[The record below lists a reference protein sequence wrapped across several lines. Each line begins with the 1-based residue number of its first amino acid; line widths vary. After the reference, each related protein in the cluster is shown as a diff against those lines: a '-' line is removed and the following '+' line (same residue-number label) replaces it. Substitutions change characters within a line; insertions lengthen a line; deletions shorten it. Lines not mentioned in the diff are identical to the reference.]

1 MIIQGSLSYDQHGRK
16 RKRKITRKSRSSSQ
30 VRTTAC
36 RAVSKGS
43 NPLRSAKKPSSTKEE
58 FLERLKSIS
67 SNSTSKT
74 DWKLEESRKHT
85 VAPAYNKGAY
95 QVIPKNEIKDIGR

>member
-1 MIIQGSLSYDQHGRK
+1 MTNSVANSNEKESSVRLVRSGRLPVEQLA
-16 RKRKITRKSRSSSQ
+16 RVQI
-30 VRTTAC
+30 
-36 RAVSKGS
+36 
-43 NPLRSAKKPSSTKEE
+43 PLRSAKKPCSTKEE
-58 FLERLKSIS
+58 FLERLKSVS